1 MDTLERYILENSR
14 PQGEALDWLERQS
27 WLRTSH
33 GRQICGPSVG
43 ALLRHLVLL
52 LQPRRVLEIG
62 TFSGYSAI
70 WMAGALPEGGRLD
83 TIEVNDEMEALIREG
98 FDRAGVA
105 DRIRL
110 VIGNA
115 LDILPMIDETY
126 DLVYIDGNKREYI
139 AYYQSVIDLVRPGG
153 YIVADNVLWNGKVSA
168 PGPASSGSTPSSE
181 PGSTTGSTT
190 GGTTG
195 GEPSGTLSG
204 TFSGTLGGT
213 LGGEPGGEPG
223 STPGGTPGGEPP
235 RDQQTIGILAFN
247 DLVAGDDR
255 VENFILPL
263 RDGLHIIRKK

>member
-1 MDTLERYILENSR
+1 MDTLEHYVRDNSR

-33 GRQICGPSVG
+33 GRQLCGPSVG
-43 ALLRHLVLL
+43 ALLRELVRL

-83 TIEVNDEMEALIREG
+83 TIEINDELEELIREG
-98 FDRAGVA
+98 FDRAGLA

-110 VIGNA
+110 VIGDA

-139 AYYQSVIDLVRPGG
+139 AYYQSVINLVRPGG
-153 YIVADNVLWNGKVSA
+153 YIVADNVLWNGKVSGNI
-168 PGPASSGSTPSSE
+168 PEDVFGGVSDGVSGGVSGS
-181 PGSTTGSTT
+181 GSHAAGC
-190 GGTTG
+190 
-195 GEPSGTLSG
+195 
-204 TFSGTLGGT
+204 
-213 LGGEPGGEPG
+213 
-223 STPGGTPGGEPP
+223 EPP
-235 RDQQTIGILAFN
+235 RDQQTVGILAFN